1 MESPRGLLMVTG
13 AGLCWATTGLFGTL
27 LFREG
32 VDPVSLASTRT
43 ALAALVFLLFLFL
56 SNPQKLYVGKSQ
68 LLTLVPGSIIGVTFF
83 NLFYMNAIDEMGIS
97 TAVVLLYT
105 APIFALL
112 LSRIF
117 LKEPLTPQK
126 MVALVLAFSGVIL
139 VVEGF
144 ELPALRE
151 NSRGI
156 MMGLGAGLSFALL
169 SVFGKGSNRGT
180 DRLTASFYLLFL
192 GALFLSFISPPWTG
206 VLESAG
212 SPFLLLVLGAM
223 VFVSTFLAHY
233 LYLAGLNYLEA
244 SKASIVVAV
253 EPAVAILLAY
263 IFLGEQLILL
273 QYVGVFLIL
282 AAVFLL
288 QLSPERLLFQDLY
301 IKS

>member
-1 MESPRGLLMVTG
+1 MDSPRGLLMVAG

-27 LFREG
+27 LFQEG

-56 SNPQKLYVGKSQ
+56 TNPQKLRVEKGQ
-68 LLTLVPGSIIGVTFF
+68 LLTLLPGSIIGVTFF

-117 LKEPLTPQK
+117 LKESLTPQK

-144 ELPALRE
+144 ELSALRE

-156 MMGLGAGLSFALL
+156 ILGLGAGLSFGLL
-169 SVFGKGSNRGT
+169 SVLGKASNRSNDPMT
-180 DRLTASFYLLFL
+180 VSFYLLFL
-192 GALFLSFISPPWTG
+192 GALFLSFIRSPWTG
-206 VLESAG
+206 VLESAA
-212 SPFLLLVLGAM
+212 SPLLLLVLGAM
-223 VFVSTFLAHY
+223 VFISTFLAHY
-233 LYLAGLNYLEA
+233 LYLAGLSYLEA
-244 SKASIVVAV
+244 GKASIAVAI

-263 IFLGEQLILL
+263 VFLGEQLILL
-273 QYVGVFLIL
+273 QYVGVVLIL
-282 AAVFLL
+282 GAVFLL
-288 QLSPERLLFQDLY
+288 KTNPSTPSSWR
-301 IKS
+301 

>member
-1 MESPRGLLMVTG
+1 MEISRGLFMVAG

-56 SNPQKLYVGKSQ
+56 SNPQKLRIKKGQ
-68 LLTLVPGSIIGVTFF
+68 LLTLLPGSIIGVTFF
-83 NLFYMNAIDEMGIS
+83 NLFYMNAIDEIGIS

-126 MVALVLAFSGVIL
+126 IISLFLAFSGVIL

-144 ELPALRE
+144 ELPVLRE

-156 MMGLGAGLSFALL
+156 ILGLGAGLSFGLL
-169 SVFGKGSNRGT
+169 SVLGKASNRRT
-180 DRLTASFYLLFL
+180 DPMTVSFYLLFL
-192 GALFLSFISPPWTG
+192 GALFLSFIRAPWTG
-206 VLESAG
+206 VLESAV
-212 SPFLLLVLGAM
+212 SPLLLLVLGAM
-223 VFVSTFLAHY
+223 VFISTFLAHY

-244 SKASIVVAV
+244 GKASIVVAI

-263 IFLGEQLILL
+263 IFLGEQLVLL
-273 QYVGVFLIL
+273 QYVGVLLIL
-282 AAVFLL
+282 AAVVLL
-288 QLSPERLLFQDLY
+288 RLSSKRADY
-301 IKS
+301 